1 MIPIQYNRFAPQII
15 MPEISTVYENSAR
28 GEKTHVMSEVD
39 NSSEEGQA
47 EIILTGDFSDFMP
60 EMQSAAIAVVVG
72 ILNIPREQLKV
83 MRVSEGSISLEVKRP
98 KKVIEKLI
106 ALDESS
112 VLIIQDLGIQQVRIL
127 YGLRHRS

>member
-1 MIPIQYNRFAPQII
+1 MIPTQYNRFAPQII
-15 MPEISTVYENSAR
+15 TPEISTVYENSAR
-28 GEKTHVMSEVD
+28 GEKTQVMSEVD
-39 NSSEEGQA
+39 NSSDDGQA
-47 EIILTGDFSDFMP
+47 EIILTGDFSNFMP
-60 EMQSAAIAVVVG
+60 EVQSAAIAVVVG

-83 MRVSEGSISLEVKRP
+83 MRVGEGSISLEVKRP